1 MKDGDAMFKKP
12 NLLCLYLFISLS
24 LLFFGVPVSGQEA
37 FYKGK
42 TVRIIVGFAPGG
54 GFDIY
59 SRTIARH
66 LGRHIP
72 GNPAIVVENMTGAG
86 SLIAANHVY
95 KVARPDGL
103 TIGHFV
109 GGLFLQQLL
118 GKPGVEFDALKFEYV
133 GAPGQDNNVIGLSKA
148 AGITIM
154 EQWLASNTPIKLGS
168 TGGGTTEYI
177 PKILAATI
185 GLPMHLVLGYK
196 GTSDVRLAFNSGE
209 IQGLSNAWESFK
221 ATWRAELQSGDLVIV
236 LQNIPKP
243 HPELPNVPVD
253 ISFAKTE
260 EARKLIRAVVHTAG
274 PTGRPYV
281 LPPGTAKERVRTLR
295 EAFIDTM
302 KDPEFLAETRKA
314 SLDIN
319 PLDGTELER
328 NVREVFNL
336 DAPLVL
342 KVREILK

>member
-1 MKDGDAMFKKP
+1 MFK
-12 NLLCLYLFISLS
+12 NRYLVYFLTSLS
-24 LLFFGVPVSGQEA
+24 FLFFGPQVSGQDA

-59 SRTIARH
+59 SRTIARY
-66 LGRHIP
+66 LGKHIP
-72 GNPAIVVENMTGAG
+72 GNPTIVVENMAGAG

-95 KVARPDGL
+95 KIARPDGL

-109 GGLFLQQLL
+109 GGLFIQQLL
-118 GKPGVEFDALKFEYV
+118 GKSGVEFDSLKFEYI
-133 GAPGQDNNVIGLSKA
+133 GAPGQDNNVIGLSKV
-148 AGITIM
+148 AGITTM
-154 EQWLASNTPIKLGS
+154 EQWFASKNPIKLGS

-185 GLPMHLVLGYK
+185 GLPMHLVLGFK

-221 ATWRAELQSGDLVIV
+221 ATWRGELQSGDLVIV
-236 LQNIPKP
+236 LQNTPKP
-243 HPELPNVPVD
+243 HPELPKVPVD
-253 ISFAKTE
+253 VSFSRNE
-260 EARKLIRAVVHTAG
+260 EARKLIRAVIHTAG

-281 LPPGTAKERVRTLR
+281 LPPGTTKERVQIVR
-295 EAFIDTM
+295 EAFMDTM
-302 KDPEFLAETRKA
+302 KDPEFLSEAKKA

-319 PLDGTELER
+319 PLDGAELER

-336 DAPLVL
+336 DQVLVL